1 MTTLNVLAR
10 LRWAA
15 LVLLAL
21 ALPAAWGQTITV
33 YSDGNV
39 AVGDSRKLTA
49 YVPLTDPSVVW
60 AVNGMAGGNAS
71 VGTVSSIG
79 LYQAPAAVPSPN
91 AVKVSATSTSVA
103 GKSGFVTLTITQV
116 PPHLWSSRPTAV
128 RPGAFTLALN
138 GSGFNS
144 NASVSFGGV
153 KLATTLVSATQITAS
168 GTATSTQLG
177 SNVAVLV
184 SQSGNGGTASETVQ
198 VMVSADAPAG
208 DPSPGPGPGPGPAPD
223 PGTSK
228 GTANLKAGRFLEQAA
243 FGPTPAAMA
252 RVNTIGIDAWLNE
265 QFAMPETAISLPA
278 SSSTGAVQVEML
290 WRLSTAPD
298 QLRQR
303 VATALSQLIVI
314 SLNKNIYPNEV
325 VPYLQIL
332 SADAFGN
339 YRTLLGD
346 IATSAQMGKY
356 LDLANSNKPSGKAG
370 ANENFARELM
380 QLFTLGL
387 YKLNLD
393 GSVQLD
399 ASGTP
404 IATYDQAMVQQLALA
419 FTGWTYVGPGNNN
432 WENFSGPL
440 QPKNINHDTSAK
452 SLLGCSLAA
461 GQSAA
466 AEMVA
471 ALDCVFKHPNV
482 APFVSTRLIRALVT
496 SNPSPAYVARVAT
509 VFNNNGSGVR
519 GDLKLVVRA
528 ILLDAEAR
536 NDGYASTSP
545 NSGKLKDP
553 ILHVVSLLRALS
565 GGITPGNQLSWNFS
579 RLGEAPLLPPSVFSF
594 YSPLF
599 RIPHS
604 PLAGPE
610 FQIYT
615 PTEAVLRGNFI
626 WALLNTPGTDVVLD
640 VSPLV
645 ALGANTAG
653 LIDAVDQALLYGRM
667 PQAMR
672 QSIANAIVA
681 QSDNRQRALIALY
694 LTTLSGYHAV
704 QY

>member
-1 MTTLNVLAR
+1 M
-10 LRWAA
+10 
-15 LVLLAL
+15 
-21 ALPAAWGQTITV
+21 
-33 YSDGNV
+33 
-39 AVGDSRKLTA
+39 
-49 YVPLTDPSVVW
+49 
-60 AVNGMAGGNAS
+60 
-71 VGTVSSIG
+71 
-79 LYQAPAAVPSPN
+79 
-91 AVKVSATSTSVA
+91 
-103 GKSGFVTLTITQV
+103 
-116 PPHLWSSRPTAV
+116 
-128 RPGAFTLALN
+128 
-138 GSGFNS
+138 
-144 NASVSFGGV
+144 
-153 KLATTLVSATQITAS
+153 
-168 GTATSTQLG
+168 
-177 SNVAVLV
+177 
-184 SQSGNGGTASETVQ
+184 
-198 VMVSADAPAG
+198 
-208 DPSPGPGPGPGPAPD
+208 
-223 PGTSK
+223 
-228 GTANLKAGRFLEQAA
+228 KAGRFLEQAA
-243 FGPTPAAMA
+243 FGPTPAAIA

-314 SLNKNIYPNEV
+314 SLNKNNYPNEI

-380 QLFTLGL
+380 QLFSLGL

-393 GSVQLD
+393 GSVQTD

-404 IATYDQAMVQQLALA
+404 IAAYDQNTVQQLALA

-452 SLLGCSLAA
+452 SLLGCSLGA

-482 APFVSTRLIRALVT
+482 APFVSTRLIRGLVT

-519 GDLKLVVRA
+519 GDLKAVVKA

-536 NDGYASTSP
+536 NDSYASTSP

-553 ILHVVSLLRALS
+553 ILHVVSLLRALG
-565 GGITPGNQLSWNFS
+565 GGITPGNTLPWSFS
-579 RLGEAPLLPPSVFSF
+579 RLGEAPLTPPSVFSF

-626 WALLNTPGTDVVLD
+626 WGLLNNPGTDVVLD
-640 VSPLV
+640 VSPFV

-694 LTTLSGYHAV
+694 LTTLSGFHAV